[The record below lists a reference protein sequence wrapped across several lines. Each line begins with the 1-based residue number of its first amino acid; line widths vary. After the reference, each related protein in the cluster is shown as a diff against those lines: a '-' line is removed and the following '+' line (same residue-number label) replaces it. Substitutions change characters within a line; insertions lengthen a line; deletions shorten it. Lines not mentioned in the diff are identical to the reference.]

1 MTQRSPVV
9 GLLALTLMGCA
20 AAPTTP
26 VSPVSAAPIAETAA
40 PPPTA
45 PAQARVIESPPLEP
59 VDRPSARLV
68 RDTEP
73 LPPPAPAAAASP
85 PVAVVAPVELA
96 APAPPPP
103 QVIISEPT
111 AEERE
116 FGALLADLQRYNG
129 LAADELRRESQAMTQ
144 AISRGRSDANRV
156 RLAVLYTLTRQS
168 AQDDQRAL
176 QLFETVAK
184 SNPASASVKQLAAVL
199 FVQVAERVRAVRDEQ
214 VRSEAVIQ
222 KLEALRA
229 MERSLLRDRVR
240 SGGGGGGA
248 GSGGGGN

>member
-1 MTQRSPVV
+1 VTARSPLA
-9 GLLALTLMGCA
+9 GLLILWLAGCA
-20 AAPTTP
+20 AAPLAP
-26 VSPVSAAPIAETAA
+26 VSPVTAPAAERAV
-40 PPPTA
+40 PPPT
-45 PAQARVIESPPLEP
+45 QAEPSRVIESPPIEP
-59 VDRPSARLV
+59 VDPPLARPIRTPEPEPPAASPRAQV
-68 RDTEP
+68 AVIPPSESPAP
-73 LPPPAPAAAASP
+73 LPPA
-85 PVAVVAPVELA
+85 
-96 APAPPPP
+96 P
-103 QVIISEPT
+103 QVIVAEPT

-116 FGALLADLQRYNG
+116 FGALLADLQRYSG
-129 LAADELRRESQAMTQ
+129 FSAEELRRESQAMTQ
-144 AISRGRSDANRV
+144 ALARGRSDANRI

-184 SNPASASVKQLAAVL
+184 SNPASPAIKQLAAVL
-199 FVQVAERVRAVRDEQ
+199 SVQVAERVRAVRDEQ
-214 VRSEAVIQ
+214 LRSEAAIQ